1 MVTIDTQK
9 IVKENAKRRDQKK
22 EKHPFKKKEI
32 QTYIHIYIYTQNC
45 VSENETG
52 ESEVNVM

>member
-1 MVTIDTQK
+1 MPNEEIK
-9 IVKENAKRRDQKK
+9 KRKNIPSKRRR
-22 EKHPFKKKEI
+22 
-32 QTYIHIYIYTQNC
+32 YIHTYIYTQNC